1 MKSSNPT
8 AADENQNHVKNREI
22 AVCDILCKCTTLKNN
37 NDINFLYVYFQKKV
51 VKKESKRKTNNR
63 SGKAVVVKKTK
74 KVNDTKLL
82 LIKFNSSSTFWVQ
95 FFIKWQYRSQSNF
108 KILATWRMQV
118 MLPESIN
125 QIQHQNM
132 SICVFKFTSLQL
144 RPGAYPIKILQRKF
158 YAMLIFKHPDWLINL
173 SSQSKCL
180 KISIA

>member
-37 NDINFLYVYFQKKV
+37 NDINFLCVYFQKKV
-51 VKKESKRKTNNR
+51 VKKKSKRKTNNR

-95 FFIKWQYRSQSNF
+95 FFIKF
-108 KILATWRMQV
+108 KLLFVSRPQFVSTTFDGSSWITIIV
-118 MLPESIN
+118 Y
-125 QIQHQNM
+125 
-132 SICVFKFTSLQL
+132 SLS
-144 RPGAYPIKILQRKF
+144 G
-158 YAMLIFKHPDWLINL
+158 DNT
-173 SSQSKCL
+173 CC
-180 KISIA
+180 